1 MGQSKSSNPFNASV
15 PVPAV
20 QSNRSVSYQISQNLP
35 NFTISTK
42 FYNFDQISLQIF
54 PSLRSASVT
63 AVRKFHRRV
72 AHLSRLV
79 SLSNVWSKTPVY
91 SVDSSQSKFDSYLSQ
106 AGSTNT
112 VQKWERL
119 RDFIES
125 A

>member
-72 AHLSRLV
+72 HPPTWTQRKSHRFGQGAHVGGAKIERDPAELV
-79 SLSNVWSKTPVY
+79 L
-91 SVDSSQSKFDSYLSQ
+91 
-106 AGSTNT
+106 
-112 VQKWERL
+112 EE
-119 RDFIES
+119 I
-125 A
+125 